1 MMKAIKKPKQNQKKK
16 NNNNKNSTLFANSM
30 KTTDVQYDRKPTFD
44 ETLLQA
50 TFVPLC

>member
-1 MMKAIKKPKQNQKKK
+1 MMKAIKKPKHNQKKTT
-16 NNNNKNSTLFANSM
+16 KNSTLFANSM

>member
-1 MMKAIKKPKQNQKKK
+1 MMKAIKKPKQNQKKQQQQ
-16 NNNNKNSTLFANSM
+16 KNSTLFANSM

>member
-16 NNNNKNSTLFANSM
+16 QQQQKNSTLFANS
-30 KTTDVQYDRKPTFD
+30 KTTDLQYDGKPTFD

>member
-16 NNNNKNSTLFANSM
+16 QQQQKNSTLFANSM

>member
-1 MMKAIKKPKQNQKKK
+1 MMKAIQKPKQNQKK
-16 NNNNKNSTLFANSM
+16 NNKKKNSTLFVNSM

>member
-1 MMKAIKKPKQNQKKK
+1 MMKAIKKPKQNQKKN
-16 NNNNKNSTLFANSM
+16 NNNNKNSTLFANS